1 MKVCILGGGLSA
13 LTLAKALVNQNIHV
27 EIVTQKNEQKFS
39 QTRTIGI
46 SKSNTDFFN
55 QRIINIEKILWK
67 LKKIEIFTENL
78 KNEKLLNFKNNDKE
92 IFSIV
97 KNQDLYEILN
107 KNLSKS
113 KYFKKILFKNKN
125 LSFFDDYQLII
136 NCNYSHPI
144 TRKYFSKK
152 IIKKYNSFAYTTII
166 KHEKIL
172 NNIAIQ
178 IFTKRGPLAFL
189 PISNNKT
196 SIIYSMHNS
205 FEKNKENIKELIK
218 AYNFKY
224 KIKNIDKIESFEL
237 KSSNLRSYYH
247 NHILAFGD
255 LLHRI
260 HPLAGQGFNMTIRDV
275 KIFINIIKNRLDFGL
290 PLDISVNEEFE
301 KTLKHKNFIFSN
313 GIDLIHEF
321 FNIERKTKSNILSK
335 SVQIIG
341 KNQLVNKVFTK
352 IADTGIIF

>member
-125 LSFFDDYQLII
+125 LSFIDDYQLII

-152 IIKKYNSFAYTTII
+152 IIKNYNSFAYTTII

-290 PLDISVNEEFE
+290 PLDSSVNEEFE

-341 KNQLVNKVFTK
+341 KNQSVNKVFTK

>member
-341 KNQLVNKVFTK
+341 KNQSVNKVFTK